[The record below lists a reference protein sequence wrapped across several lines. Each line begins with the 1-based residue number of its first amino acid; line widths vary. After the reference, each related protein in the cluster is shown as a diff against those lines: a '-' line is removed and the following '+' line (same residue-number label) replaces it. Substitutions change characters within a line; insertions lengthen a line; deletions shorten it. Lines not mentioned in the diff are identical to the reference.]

1 MIKLKSFRYFT
12 TFITLIVV
20 PPALSLMIIVLTMQ
34 KQITG
39 IYIKIM
45 ACLFGITILTVR
57 GFNQVY
63 RPSFD
68 MFVPFVPAPV
78 VIEGENRLYYELH
91 LTNFST
97 DTLRLDRLE
106 ITDTLT
112 ATPVLTL
119 DRRDLENRVSITG
132 AARLSGEKTFS
143 PGRSGIVYLEL
154 SLPRSNT
161 VLLHR
166 LRLSRITEPAGLTE
180 IMGGA
185 LTPVA
190 QSSPVVLGAPLGE
203 GSWAAVYDPAWVQG
217 HRRVVYTIA
226 GKARVPGRFAIDFI
240 RLDSLGHYARGDE
253 NQVHNWYGYGATV
266 LAVADGVVTA
276 VRDDFTE
283 SPTLSAHPAYTAD
296 QATGNYIAIDIGQ
309 QRIAF
314 YEHLQPGSIRVKPGQ
329 RVKKGTPVAA
339 LGFTGQTTG
348 PHLHFHL
355 ANAASPLGAEGIPF
369 VFEHFILSGRYEQMA
384 DFGKMPWT
392 PATTAANRYR
402 ERPSPNAVIRFQ

>member
-1 MIKLKSFRYFT
+1 M
-12 TFITLIVV
+12 
-20 PPALSLMIIVLTMQ
+20 PPVLSLVIIVLTML

-39 IYIKIM
+39 RYRKIM
-45 ACLFGITILTVR
+45 ACLFCITILTAR

-68 MFVPFVPAPV
+68 MFVPFTPAPV
-78 VIEGENRLYYELH
+78 VIEGQSRLYYELH
-91 LTNFST
+91 ITNFST
-97 DTLRLDRLE
+97 DTLQLERLE

-112 ATPVLTL
+112 ATTVLAL
-119 DRRDLENRVSITG
+119 GRRDLESRLSITG

-143 PGRSGIVYLEL
+143 PGRSGVVYLEL
-154 SLPRSNT
+154 SLPGSNT

-166 LRLSRITEPAGLTE
+166 LRFNRITGKAGLTG
-180 IMGGA
+180 ITAGA

-190 QSSPVVLGAPLGE
+190 QPSPVVLGAPLGE
-203 GSWAAVYDPAWVQG
+203 GSWAAVYDPAWEQG
-217 HRRVVYTIA
+217 HRRVIYTVE
-226 GKARVPGRFAIDFI
+226 GKARIPGRFAIDFI

-276 VRDDFTE
+276 VRDDFAE
-283 SPTLSAHPAYTAD
+283 SATLSAHPAYTAD
-296 QATGNYIAIDIGQ
+296 KATGNYIAMDIGQ

-355 ANAASPLGAEGIPF
+355 ANTASPLGAEGIPF
-369 VFEHFILSGRYEQMA
+369 VFEHFILSGRYEQMD
-384 DFGKMPWT
+384 DFGKKPWT
-392 PATTAANRYR
+392 PATIAADRYR